1 MSSPSPYRIPI
12 VDLRAQYDKLRAEV
26 LDAIEAV
33 IEEQQFILGPA
44 VKSFEDQ
51 MQKLLQCSFAVGVAS
66 GSDALLLALMALDIG
81 PGDGVIVP
89 PFTFFSTVSSIT
101 RLGAAPLFVDIE
113 AESFLLSAAAVEGFL
128 GERSRTRAGQT
139 TDSKTGL
146 RIKAILPVHLFG
158 QACDMA
164 KLIPLAKKYHLSI
177 IEDVAQACGAR
188 LSIDA
193 QSKFAG
199 TAGDLGCFSFFPSKT
214 LGGFGDGGL
223 VVTNDKQ
230 LAQKIRLL
238 RMHGETTKYHHEV
251 TGINSRLDSIQAAVL
266 SVKQRYLKE
275 WCEQRVQRAKTY
287 HQLFANR
294 GLLGREVIRIPA
306 VPKDGTHVFNNY
318 VVSVQ
323 KRDALKQF
331 LAHESVQSEIY
342 YPLSLHLQPCFAG
355 LGYGKGDFPEAELA
369 ATEVLA
375 LPMYPELTAPQ
386 QELIVDKVRAF
397 YRR

>member
-1 MSSPSPYRIPI
+1 VSSPNPYKIPI
-12 VDLRAQYDKLRAEV
+12 IDLRAQYDKLRAEV
-26 LDAIEAV
+26 RDAIEAV
-33 IEEQQFILGPA
+33 LETQQFILGPA
-44 VKSFEDQ
+44 VKGFESQ
-51 MQKLLQCSFAVGVAS
+51 MQNLLQCGFAVGVAS

-89 PFTFFSTVSSIT
+89 PFTFLSTVSSIT

-128 GERSRTRAGQT
+128 SERSRTRAGQT
-139 TDSKTGL
+139 TDSKTGP

-188 LSIDA
+188 LSIDG
-193 QSKFAG
+193 QRKFAG

-223 VVTNDKQ
+223 VTTNDKQ
-230 LAQKIRLL
+230 LAEKIRLL
-238 RMHGETTKYHHEV
+238 RMHGETTKYHHEL

-287 HQLFANR
+287 HQLFANA

-318 VVSVQ
+318 VVRVQ

-331 LAHESVQSEIY
+331 LADESVQSEIY
-342 YPLSLHLQPCFAG
+342 YPLPLHLQPCFAG
-355 LGYGKGDFPEAELA
+355 LGYRKGDFPEAELA

-386 QELIVDKVRAF
+386 QELIVDKIRAF

>member
-1 MSSPSPYRIPI
+1 VSSPNPYKIPI
-12 VDLRAQYDKLRAEV
+12 IDLRAQYDKLRAEV
-26 LDAIEAV
+26 RDAIEAV
-33 IEEQQFILGPA
+33 LETQQFILGPT
-44 VKSFEDQ
+44 VKGFESQ
-51 MQKLLQCSFAVGVAS
+51 MQNLLQCGFAVGVAS
-66 GSDALLLALMALDIG
+66 GSDALLLALMAHDIG

-128 GERSRTRAGQT
+128 SERSRTRAGQT

-188 LSIDA
+188 LSIEG
-193 QSKFAG
+193 QRKFAG

-223 VVTNDKQ
+223 VATNDKQ
-230 LAQKIRLL
+230 LAEKISLL
-238 RMHGETTKYHHEV
+238 HMHGETTKYHHEV

-287 HQLFANR
+287 HQLFANT

-306 VPKDGTHVFNNY
+306 VLKDGTHVFNNY
-318 VVSVQ
+318 VVRVQ

-331 LAHESVQSEIY
+331 LADESVQSEIY
-342 YPLSLHLQPCFAG
+342 YPLPLHLQPCFAG
-355 LGYGKGDFPEAELA
+355 LGYRKGDFPEAELA

-386 QELIVDKVRAF
+386 QELIVDKIRAF

>member
-1 MSSPSPYRIPI
+1 MSSPNPYKIPI
-12 VDLRAQYDKLRAEV
+12 IDLRAQHDKLRAEV
-26 LDAIEAV
+26 RDAIEAV
-33 IEEQQFILGPA
+33 LETQQFILGPA
-44 VKSFEDQ
+44 VKGFESQ
-51 MQKLLQCSFAVGVAS
+51 MQNLLQCGFAVGVAS

-89 PFTFFSTVSSIT
+89 PFTFLSTVSSIT

-128 GERSRTRAGQT
+128 SERSRTRAGQT

-146 RIKAILPVHLFG
+146 RIKAILPVHLFD

-188 LSIDA
+188 LSIDG
-193 QSKFAG
+193 QRKFAG

-223 VVTNDKQ
+223 VTTNDKQ
-230 LAQKIRLL
+230 LAEKIRLL
-238 RMHGETTKYHHEV
+238 RMHGETTKYHHEL

-287 HQLFANR
+287 HQLFANT

-318 VVSVQ
+318 VVRVQ

-331 LAHESVQSEIY
+331 LADESVQSEIY
-342 YPLSLHLQPCFAG
+342 YPLPLHLQPCFAG
-355 LGYGKGDFPEAELA
+355 LGYRKGDFPEAELA

-386 QELIVDKVRAF
+386 QELIVDKIRAF